1 MAVYTAGT
9 LAVNLL
15 ANSAQFVAQMGKAG
29 KSALHNSALI
39 SKAGKAIV
47 TTFKVTGTV
56 VKHLAAG
63 IIDDFKSIGNA
74 AKDMARALITPS
86 NYLKG
91 LAAGAAAI
99 GLYTVAI
106 AHQRLEMQRMGDQ
119 YGLTVKEASAY
130 HMLAT
135 RMGVEA
141 EQMMDARLQLIVKLQ
156 DKIEAGSAGSKDRM
170 KSFLKDT
177 YSSLNDATKQGAFD
191 MVYSMHDAFNK
202 ATKEQGAALAADLAD
217 DMSDAGKLWQSI
229 AKLSKDE
236 INKIFAQGV
245 AIAVDMSPVQEATG
259 KFMNLK
265 NIIDSTIM
273 GILSKFAPL
282 FSMMCDDWTKKLIDT
297 FTGNGKDSLD
307 HGFNQ
312 YVKDQA
318 NAIFQ
323 FVKETVTGMAKFLD
337 DLNFMMDTMKV
348 AMNKSVIMS
357 NALGMFGV
365 DRLTIGTG
373 NLNKDD
379 KATVDQY
386 HTTNK
391 ELTKANAQKDYLD
404 ANRNAI
410 VNDYKKSGMDNL
422 SAWDKFYGE
431 QKAAA
436 EHANKLSESLDK
448 LGKQVD
454 IIEAKQIAKGD
465 YHSNEK
471 AVDGVFEKAGKVLN
485 ESLNKPLASGGAN
498 NKPNGKKNFAKDVGD
513 EADAD
518 AAKKVSDANSKAWD
532 AYLEK
537 KKDFDKKLQE
547 LNKKFSFD
555 ERSEWQRKTADEKQE
570 LEDAFHDM
578 QQIRVDYFTD
588 ALKNAKVGSAE
599 YLKIRE
605 DMLKA
610 EKALQL
616 SHDIAMEELQK
627 QQEMRRLESA
637 NRTMKEI
644 NDKHAEV
651 MRGLGKD
658 GARSIQGGAVGA
670 NNKQLDE
677 HERMKNE
684 WDKRIE
690 DERQRGELS
699 NDQMKQLEAQRE
711 EELNAHLER
720 MKALRDAY
728 GDTVVDEAFRI
739 GTAVLDGDMES
750 YGERESVL
758 KGYSNNDL
766 ERAGQDR
773 DAQLKMSKELGG
785 QLMEQAATRSK
796 KAFEL
801 NKKMK
806 IAEAVMNTFAAV
818 NATMAVWPFP
828 MNMVFGGMA
837 LAQGLMNVAMIKQ
850 QKWQGQAHDGIDY
863 VPNEGTWNLAKG
875 ERVMGSALNKDMTDF
890 LAANKDGNFSSGPS
904 VQVHVSN
911 VTQGNV
917 IANDEYEADLLS
929 RNIDAITRGVQSAL
943 NDRGIRLA

>member
-170 KSFLKDT
+170 KSFLQDT

-323 FVKETVTGMAKFLD
+323 FVKETVLSMAQFLD
-337 DLNFMMDTMKV
+337 NLNHTMDSIRVAVNNSTIASSALGAVGVGRLQISGSGLSKEDKAKLDQYSQTENDLEKAKARHQYLEENPVNFINNTDNYGKYMKERDAAEALV
-348 AMNKSVIMS
+348 GALKNKLKLEEKEVSVI
-357 NALGMFGV
+357 
-365 DRLTIGTG
+365 
-373 NLNKDD
+373 
-379 KATVDQY
+379 
-386 HTTNK
+386 
-391 ELTKANAQKDYLD
+391 
-404 ANRNAI
+404 
-410 VNDYKKSGMDNL
+410 
-422 SAWDKFYGE
+422 E
-431 QKAAA
+431 QKSIGYGTYTENVNAATA
-436 EHANKLSESLDK
+436 SMGNV
-448 LGKQVD
+448 QV
-454 IIEAKQIAKGD
+454 KWNQIQD
-465 YHSNEK
+465 
-471 AVDGVFEKAGKVLN
+471 
-485 ESLNKPLASGGAN
+485 KPLASGGAN

-532 AYLEK
+532 VYLEK

-578 QQIRVDYFTD
+578 QQIRVDYFTE